1 MKSRQHLL
9 DFLTIASLLP
19 DEHQIFLS
27 ERLVSEG
34 GTPLKYKAR
43 FFSAAFETSIEE
55 GHMISISVFLFLMT
69 SGVILAV
76 RNKRSVNDR
85 TKMCF
90 QFV

>member
-1 MKSRQHLL
+1 ML

-55 GHMISISVFLFLMT
+55 GHMISISVFLFLTT

-76 RNKRSVNDR
+76 RNK
-85 TKMCF
+85 
-90 QFV
+90 

>member
-55 GHMISISVFLFLMT
+55 GHMISISVFLFLTT

-76 RNKRSVNDR
+76 RNK
-85 TKMCF
+85 
-90 QFV
+90 